1 MPQRVWEGSPSN
13 PALEAAAQFQGFAL
27 MKAALIHV
35 VSGTGPDNVIIP
47 TVRGFVG
54 CTQSLSGFK
63 GDEALQLIGTIQG
76 MQAVS

>member
-1 MPQRVWEGSPSN
+1 
-13 PALEAAAQFQGFAL
+13 